1 MKSLLSTGLWSFVAL
16 AAVTI
21 LWDSK
26 KMGWWEYVI
35 DNTLL
40 LHLLWNGVGIALLVG
55 AMGRN
60 RSISYSINT
69 VESLRWS
76 LGNAWQG
83 ALLGLLGGLV
93 VGCVL
98 PFISSL
104 GDRWWIPF
112 LGFAIVGLGIGGILG
127 GLKPHV
133 LQTKTVPNQ
142 GIRLS
147 LRMASLVALNALWL
161 VAIVVGIAW
170 EGDFVYHPA
179 FRVGDYY
186 VPGLGHFT
194 ATVTTLFLWFGG
206 LDVIKH
212 YVLRAVLNG
221 SGQTPWNLVR
231 FLEQARSLNLM
242 QRAGSAYIFAHRRL
256 LEHLAAPGQAR

>member
-1 MKSLLSTGLWSFVAL
+1 
-16 AAVTI
+16 
-21 LWDSK
+21 
-26 KMGWWEYVI
+26 
-35 DNTLL
+35 
-40 LHLLWNGVGIALLVG
+40 
-55 AMGRN
+55 MGRN
-60 RSISYSINT
+60 RSIYYSINT

-83 ALLGLLGGLV
+83 AILGLLGGLL
-93 VGCVL
+93 VGSAL
-98 PFISSL
+98 PFLSSL

-147 LRMASLVALNALWL
+147 LRMAVLVALNAVWL
-161 VAIVVGIAW
+161 VAIAVGIAAA
-170 EGDFVYHPA
+170 GGFVYHPA

-186 VPGLGHFT
+186 VPGLGYFT

-212 YVLRAVLNG
+212 YVLRAVLSA
-221 SGQTPWNLVR
+221 SGQTPWNLAR
-231 FLEQARSLNLM
+231 FLEQARGLNLM
-242 QRAGSAYIFAHRRL
+242 QRVGSAYIFVHRRL
-256 LEHLAAPGQAR
+256 LEHLAASGQAR